1 MAHPSNSLSK
11 SRRLCINQTWV
22 KQKGAVLIF
31 IAFILGLGAAVYV
44 LKTYNADA
52 ARARQDEKTYKALN
66 DAKVALIAWAVNYS
80 SSPGQ
85 MPWPDRNGDGNYDG
99 SSDCVATTFQYGYL
113 LGQLPSQPTTS
124 PCLDPNNGLVVY
136 AGLSTYPGL
145 NQVFTDAQ
153 GNQLWYAVSRNMVYD
168 YEHSENPIINPGM
181 INPPHAITPY
191 MRQGGTQSYP
201 WLTVLDRNGNLVSDR
216 VAAVIIA
223 PGSPLENQ
231 NRSSSAPNAKE
242 FLDSFMIGAASKKNS
257 DSSLANEDFIMGED
271 SRNVPASDTT
281 FVKPYYFNDK
291 LVYITIDELMAA
303 LSSRAAAEAKTQLL
317 NYKKAT
323 DLSTPLILNDG
334 YYPFA
339 SALVATEHYQGNNQL
354 AGFLPTQQPTQ
365 TTLKSCAVSYTSAS
379 SSFSTCDSF
388 SIDSVDFT
396 RTTGTFTSI
405 TGTQCT
411 LTNSNK
417 TCNCNITTGSSRCNG
432 TAGRRF
438 TCTTTGCATTGTLP
452 GNYVFNGV
460 FKFSAA
466 PSPVKVNK
474 ESGVCTGCGGNT
486 VTCSSA
492 SAATGNFAY
501 DVTTTPAVFNSAV
514 TGSTLPAWFT
524 SNAWQNYL
532 FYSVASNC
540 VFGQLCNTP
549 DINVGSRTGV
559 QAMLAT
565 VGSPIVSTPFSIKGS
580 AQTQLGC
587 DVKEYLDSTE
597 NTNLDTTF
605 ESNTKQ
611 RKSNYNDQTYVVSP

>member
-1 MAHPSNSLSK
+1 MAYQSHSSSK

-66 DAKVALIAWAVNYS
+66 DAKVALIAWAVSHPNT
-80 SSPGQ
+80 PGL
-85 MPWPDRNGDGNYDG
+85 MPYPDRNGDGNYDDT
-99 SSDCVATTFQYGYL
+99 SDCYASNVNFAPSFTIGR
-113 LGQLPSQPTTS
+113 LPLFKS
-124 PCLDPNNGLVVY
+124 DPNCVNAKNTVTSGL
-136 AGLSTYPGL
+136 AGDFRDGSGER
-145 NQVFTDAQ
+145 
-153 GNQLWYAVSRNMVYD
+153 LWYEVSQNLLHD
-168 YEHSENPIINPGM
+168 YKNNGDPAGTSPIINPS
-181 INPPHAITPY
+181 IVNTPTNGWFVVVD
-191 MRQGGTQSYP
+191 RSGK
-201 WLTVLDRNGNLVSDR
+201 VLSDR

-223 PGSPLENQ
+223 PGAPVGDQ
-231 NRSSSAPNAKE
+231 DRSSGIADANQYLDKIVMASGKTYKNYTYYDSAIPLLKQE
-242 FLDSFMIGAASKKNS
+242 FIVGDDLRLVSKDDPTYKNQTV
-257 DSSLANEDFIMGED
+257 E
-271 SRNVPASDTT
+271 
-281 FVKPYYFNDK
+281 PYYFNDK
-291 LVYITIDELMAA
+291 LIYITIDELIAA
-303 LSSRAAAEAKTQLL
+303 LSSRAAAEAKAQLL

-396 RTTGTFTSI
+396 RTTGTFTSV

-438 TCTTTGCATTGTLP
+438 TCTTTGCATAGTLP

-466 PSPVKVNK
+466 PSHVKVNK
-474 ESGVCTGCGGNT
+474 ESGVCTGCGSNT

-540 VFGQLCNTP
+540 VVGQLCNTP